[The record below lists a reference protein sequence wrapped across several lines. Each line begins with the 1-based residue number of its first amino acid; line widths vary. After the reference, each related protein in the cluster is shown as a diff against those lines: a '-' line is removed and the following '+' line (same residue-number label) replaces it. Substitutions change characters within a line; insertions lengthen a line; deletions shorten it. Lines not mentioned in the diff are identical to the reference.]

1 MKQQVV
7 CLSLL
12 LASLHLGCATDT
24 ELQGAQVDAVTLA
37 RQQSERHQTVET
49 RLQQLNDRV
58 LKFGPSQEETRRSV
72 SRLVTTVD
80 DVRIQL
86 QRLQADIQETLRRAQ
101 RSAGGAAD
109 PQSAAKLSEFD
120 ARLGE
125 LEKQLRTLAP

>member
-1 MKQQVV
+1 MKQQLA

-12 LASLHLGCATDT
+12 LVSLHLGCATET
-24 ELQGAQVDAVTLA
+24 ELQGVQVDAVTLA
-37 RQQSERHQTVET
+37 RQQSERHLTMDT

-58 LKFGPSQEETRRSV
+58 QKFGPMQEETRRSV
-72 SRLVTTVD
+72 SRLASTVD
-80 DVRIQL
+80 EVRIQL

-101 RSAGGAAD
+101 RNAGSAD
-109 PQSAAKLSEFD
+109 PQSAAKMSEFD